1 MVNGLRHLE
10 KTASE
15 IFIIVKKH
23 LARNII
29 LSSANRTFI
38 FDIHDKGFL
47 ICDGLIYH
55 NHVHYFIMAVC
66 KFSLLMCNNK
76 P

>member
-15 IFIIVKKH
+15 SFYLVKKH

-29 LSSANRTFI
+29 LS
-38 FDIHDKGFL
+38 L
-47 ICDGLIYH
+47 IEVSYLIYMLK
-55 NHVHYFIMAVC
+55 NFKMFWPNLSRSCSLFHYGGVYLFIV
-66 KFSLLMCNNK
+66 NV
-76 P
+76 